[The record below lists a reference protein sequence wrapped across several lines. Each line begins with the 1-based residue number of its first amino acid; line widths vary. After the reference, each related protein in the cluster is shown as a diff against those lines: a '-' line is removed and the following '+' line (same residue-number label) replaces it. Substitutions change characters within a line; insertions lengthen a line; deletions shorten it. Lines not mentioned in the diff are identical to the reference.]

1 MNTTTSVTILDR
13 EYNIEN
19 TTKYT
24 RKCEGLDIFPDSIC
38 NLINLKDLILS
49 ENEFTTL
56 PDSIG
61 NLTRLVILKV
71 SLNKLIC
78 LPDTIGNLSSLEILD
93 LTCNKLITLPDSIG
107 NLTKLKKIFLN
118 NNKLTTFPD
127 SIGNLVNLKTITLD
141 DNKLSYLPKSI
152 LDIKNSLMIDT
163 TGYQINNLSPDC
175 EFLIFS
181 YLFDSID
188 NLPFG
193 IKEIWLKKSITV
205 YKIKLPFGCE
215 IKYY

>member
-1 MNTTTSVTILDR
+1 
-13 EYNIEN
+13 
-19 TTKYT
+19 
-24 RKCEGLDIFPDSIC
+24 
-38 NLINLKDLILS
+38 
-49 ENEFTTL
+49 
-56 PDSIG
+56 
-61 NLTRLVILKV
+61 
-71 SLNKLIC
+71 
-78 LPDTIGNLSSLEILD
+78 
-93 LTCNKLITLPDSIG
+93 
-107 NLTKLKKIFLN
+107 
-118 NNKLTTFPD
+118 
-127 SIGNLVNLKTITLD
+127 LD